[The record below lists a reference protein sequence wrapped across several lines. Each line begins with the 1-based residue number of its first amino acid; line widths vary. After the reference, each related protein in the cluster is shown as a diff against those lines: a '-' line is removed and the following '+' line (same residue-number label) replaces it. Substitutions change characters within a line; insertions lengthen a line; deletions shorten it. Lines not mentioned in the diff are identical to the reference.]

1 MKIQRVAVAV
11 ATVAAGTALMAGPV
25 AAQDTY
31 VGNDGE
37 VQSNTGSQSGAV
49 ESVAQAKSD
58 PVLALTGTDVI
69 QIAVAGVGLVTI
81 GTVMSR
87 RSRRATQ
94 PA

>member
-11 ATVAAGTALMAGPV
+11 ATVAAGTALMVGP
-25 AAQDTY
+25 AAAADTY
-31 VGNDGE
+31 VGGE